1 MRDIDITIATI
12 IFWYIQPMTKQ
23 WVYNRITAPT
33 YILRDL
39 IKSND
44 SLCFSPPH
52 YTNSNKND
60 MNYCK

>member
-1 MRDIDITIATI
+1 
-12 IFWYIQPMTKQ
+12 MTKQ
-23 WVYNRITAPT
+23 WAYNQITART

-44 SLCFSPPH
+44 SLCLAPPH

>member
-1 MRDIDITIATI
+1 MRE
-12 IFWYIQPMTKQ
+12 Q
-23 WVYNRITAPT
+23 WVNNQVTART

-44 SLCFSPPH
+44 SLCLAPPH